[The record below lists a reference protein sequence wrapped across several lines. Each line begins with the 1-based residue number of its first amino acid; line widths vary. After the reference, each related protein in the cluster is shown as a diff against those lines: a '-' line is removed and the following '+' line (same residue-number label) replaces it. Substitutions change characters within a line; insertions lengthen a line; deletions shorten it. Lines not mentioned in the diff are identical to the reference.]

1 MNRFE
6 AIELLQ
12 LINDVYPQFEL
23 TEQKASTWVELLK
36 DGHFQKS
43 KEALLTYVKNK
54 KFPPTIADFLLIEN
68 DVTQKTTELIK
79 QMRTER
85 LLNPPI
91 LEETN
96 LPVDL
101 KEAILD
107 YRKKKIAKQHAH
119 LTDKQLT
126 ERKALLKK
134 QSELLLEREKAHEEH

>member
-23 TEQKASTWVELLK
+23 TQQKAATWVELLK

-43 KEALLTYVKNK
+43 KEALLAYIKNK
-54 KFPPTIADFLLIEN
+54 KFPPTIADFLVIEN
-68 DVTQKTTELIK
+68 DITKKTIEFIE
-79 QMRTER
+79 QMRAEIIS
-85 LLNPPI
+85 NPPV

-107 YRKKKIAKQHAH
+107 YRKKKTAKQHAH

-134 QSELLLEREKAHEEH
+134 QSELLLEREKAYGGH

>member
-107 YRKKKIAKQHAH
+107 YRKKKTAKQHAH

-134 QSELLLEREKAHEEH
+134 QSELLLEREKAHEGH